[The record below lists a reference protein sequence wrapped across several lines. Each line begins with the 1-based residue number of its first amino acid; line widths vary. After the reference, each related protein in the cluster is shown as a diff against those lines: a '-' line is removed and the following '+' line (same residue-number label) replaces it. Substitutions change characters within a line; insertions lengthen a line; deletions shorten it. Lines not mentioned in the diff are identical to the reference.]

1 MFHWLR
7 DGHRTE
13 VRNRPFPPEWEAF
26 VCTNLAHYEVLDD
39 AERLE
44 LWATMQVFLE
54 EKQWEGCDG
63 LDLTDE
69 IRVTIAAQA
78 CLLQLGLP
86 HDYYRNV
93 ESILIYPSTVVP
105 PERQTGVFEQ
115 VGSPVEANVPIL
127 GQAFTQGPVIL
138 VWDAVLHGA
147 RHPEQG
153 HNVVYHEFA
162 HKLDMLDG
170 TADGTP
176 PMRDSAELAEW
187 VIVCSHEFLRLR
199 KLVDDGHKTFLD
211 SYGAKNE
218 AEFFAVAT
226 EEFLDRPLALQKHAP
241 DLYHVLNSYYRQ
253 DPAERVRRTSPVELR
268 PPESLQSSPQ
278 HVKVPPNIEV
288 KSFIFCVSALLV
300 DQLMR

>member
-7 DGHRTE
+7 DKRRAET
-13 VRNRPFPPEWEAF
+13 RNRPFAPEWEFF
-26 VCTNLAHYEVLDD
+26 VRRNVSHYGVLAD
-39 AERLE
+39 AERAE
-44 LWATMQVFLE
+44 LNAMIQVFIE
-54 EKQWEGCDG
+54 EKQWEGCGG

-69 IRVTIAAQA
+69 IRVTIAAEA

-93 ESILIYPSTVVP
+93 ESILVYPTIVVL
-105 PERQTGVFEQ
+105 PEHHPGVFERID
-115 VGSPVEANVPIL
+115 SPVDVNVAIL
-127 GQAFTQGPVIL
+127 GQAFAHGPVIL

-176 PMRDSAELAEW
+176 PLADGDLLAEW
-187 VIVCSHEFLRLR
+187 VTVCSREFQRLR
-199 KLVDDGHKTFLD
+199 GLAGKGHKTFLD
-211 SYGAKNE
+211 AYGATSE

-226 EEFLDRPLALQKHAP
+226 EEFFDRPIALHAHAP
-241 DLYHVLNSYYRQ
+241 DLYHLLSAYYRQ
-253 DPAERVRRTSPVELR
+253 DPASRVSRTKDNSV
-268 PPESLQSSPQ
+268 
-278 HVKVPPNIEV
+278 
-288 KSFIFCVSALLV
+288 AA
-300 DQLMR
+300 

>member
-7 DGHRTE
+7 DHRRAE
-13 VRNRPFPPEWEAF
+13 ARKRPFPPEWEAF
-26 VCTNLAHYEVLDD
+26 VRANVAHYCVLDD
-39 AERLE
+39 AERTE
-44 LWATMQVFLE
+44 LRAMMQVFLE
-54 EKQWEGCDG
+54 EKHWEGCGG

-93 ESILIYPSTVVP
+93 SSILVYPSTVVP
-105 PERQTGVFEQ
+105 PEHHPGVFER
-115 VGSPVEANVPIL
+115 VDGPVAAPVPLL
-127 GQAFTQGPVIL
+127 GQAFARGPVIL

-170 TADGTP
+170 AADGTP
-176 PMRDSAELAEW
+176 LLADRDQFVEW
-187 VIVCSHEFLRLR
+187 VAVCSHEFLRLR
-199 KLVDDGHKTFLD
+199 RLAEKGHKTFLD
-211 SYGAKNE
+211 AYGAQDE

-226 EEFLDRPLALQKHAP
+226 EEFFDRPLALQKHAP
-241 DLYHVLNSYYRQ
+241 DLYRVLNAYYRQ
-253 DPAERVRRTSPVELR
+253 DTAGRANRACPATE
-268 PPESLQSSPQ
+268 
-278 HVKVPPNIEV
+278 
-288 KSFIFCVSALLV
+288 
-300 DQLMR
+300 